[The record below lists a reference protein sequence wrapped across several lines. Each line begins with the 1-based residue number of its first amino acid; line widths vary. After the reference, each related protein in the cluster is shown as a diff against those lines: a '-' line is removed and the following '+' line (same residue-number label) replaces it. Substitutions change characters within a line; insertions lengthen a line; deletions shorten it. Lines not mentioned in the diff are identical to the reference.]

1 MVSMFLLLLWN
12 NTKFLNKMK
21 GNFFSNSIFAFT
33 GEIISEMTTG
43 CLSGVYGRLLVM
55 KISALLGST
64 CFLLYMYSSES
75 IGFILIMFSMI
86 GYAGIFNVVSIY
98 IPEIFPTPIRGTAC
112 SLLLLICR
120 FSTLAVP
127 P

>member
-64 CFLLYMYSSES
+64 CFL
-75 IGFILIMFSMI
+75 
-86 GYAGIFNVVSIY
+86 
-98 IPEIFPTPIRGTAC
+98 
-112 SLLLLICR
+112 
-120 FSTLAVP
+120 
-127 P
+127 